1 MRSIIKGSLAGV
13 AVATALALG
22 AVGATTPADAAMH
35 MGGGGHGGHGG
46 GGFHGGGFHG
56 GGFHG
61 GGFHHGF
68 GGRGFAGG
76 YGRGYGGYGGYGW
89 GGYPY
94 YGGYYA
100 YCDNP
105 LWMLTPGYCA
115 GRGVGDDAGYSRRRR
130 QPRTSVFEPLKQ

>member
-22 AVGATTPADAAMH
+22 AVGATTPADAAMR
-35 MGGGGHGGHGG
+35 MGGGTAASRRRL
-46 GGFHGGGFHG
+46 HGGGFHG

-76 YGRGYGGYGGYGW
+76 YGSWTLWLWWLRLGRLSLLRRLLRLLRF
-89 GGYPY
+89 
-94 YGGYYA
+94 
-100 YCDNP
+100 NP
-105 LWMLTPGYCA
+105 FGC
-115 GRGVGDDAGYSRRRR
+115 
-130 QPRTSVFEPLKQ
+130 

>member
-1 MRSIIKGSLAGV
+1 MRSMIKSSLAGV

-22 AVGATTPADAAMH
+22 AVGATTPADAAMR
-35 MGGGGHGGHGG
+35 MGGGGHGG
-46 GGFHGGGFHG
+46 GFHGGS
-56 GGFHG
+56 FHG

-76 YGRGYGGYGGYGW
+76 YGRGYGGYGW

-94 YGGYYA
+94 YGGYYG

-105 LWMLTPGYCA
+105 LWMLTPGYMCW
-115 GRGVGDDAGYSRRRR
+115 
-130 QPRTSVFEPLKQ
+130 